1 MSTNENS
8 NDQNSNGKTNS
19 NAEEE
24 LKNTLKGDEKVE
36 FLENQIEEEEEKKY
50 MKLVWI
56 SLYVSFWSL
65 SCVLLYTYNSKRGAT
80 IEYNRVMTQL
90 NTNKLNEQIRKY
102 DQKCKE
108 YVSVAYPSKVM
119 NEDNEIDTTGLSKI
133 RKDMYIE
140 LIKTIEVYDKCNY
153 IKMNTDGSPFPVSE
167 IMISCILL
175 VLILSIIVVSNL
187 TNNPFSKFTY
197 DKEIKEIEEMVK
209 SKIEDGVEMDDELKN
224 KLNMLIRE
232 RDMNRGKIKA
242 PGTPQT
248 TAPAPAKTNTN
259 TTAPTPAKT
268 QGGATMG
275 RKEDETKSLQETLEL
290 LQNREI
296 EIGTRISMLKS
307 NATFNYTSLS
317 FCIIIFSFYISY
329 KMLINSLRFND
340 NLFSGS
346 AFMKSRCYDSNG

>member
-1 MSTNENS
+1 MSTNE
-8 NDQNSNGKTNS
+8 NSNGKTNS
-19 NAEEE
+19 NSEEEEEE

-36 FLENQIEEEEEKKY
+36 FLENQIEEEEDKKY

-56 SLYVSFWSL
+56 SLYVSFWCL

-90 NTNKLNEQIRKY
+90 NTNKLNEQILKY
-102 DQKCKE
+102 DKKCKE
-108 YVSVAYPSKVM
+108 YVSIAYPSKVM

-175 VLILSIIVVSNL
+175 ILILSIIVVSNL

-209 SKIEDGVEMDDELKN
+209 SKIEDGVEMDDELKD
-224 KLNMLIRE
+224 KLNLLLKE
-232 RDMNRGKIKA
+232 RDMNRRNIKA
-242 PGTPQT
+242 HGTQPAT
-248 TAPAPAKTNTN
+248 TPPPA
-259 TTAPTPAKT
+259 TTTPLPVK
-268 QGGATMG
+268 GGATMG
-275 RKEDETKSLQETLEL
+275 RKEDNTKDLQETLQL

-317 FCIIIFSFYISY
+317 FCIIIFSFYLSY
-329 KMLINSLRFND
+329 KMLISSLRFND

-346 AFMKSRCYDSNG
+346 AFMKSRCYNSN

>member
-8 NDQNSNGKTNS
+8 NEISNEKS
-19 NAEEE
+19 NAKEE
-24 LKNTLKGDEKVE
+24 LENTLKEDEKVE

-108 YVSVAYPSKVM
+108 YVSLAYPSKVM

-133 RKDMYIE
+133 RKDMYVE

-175 VLILSIIVVSNL
+175 ILILSIIVVSNL

-224 KLNMLIRE
+224 KLNMLIKE
-232 RDMNRGKIKA
+232 RDSKRGKIKA
-242 PGTPQT
+242 PGTQPSTTPANTKQPQ
-248 TAPAPAKTNTN
+248 AKTE
-259 TTAPTPAKT
+259 T

-275 RKEDETKSLQETLEL
+275 RKGDETKSLQETLEL

-329 KMLINSLRFND
+329 KMLISSLRFND

-346 AFMKSRCYDSNG
+346 AFMKSRCYNSNG

>member
-1 MSTNENS
+1 
-8 NDQNSNGKTNS
+8 
-19 NAEEE
+19 
-24 LKNTLKGDEKVE
+24 
-36 FLENQIEEEEEKKY
+36 
-50 MKLVWI
+50 
-56 SLYVSFWSL
+56 
-65 SCVLLYTYNSKRGAT
+65 
-80 IEYNRVMTQL
+80 
-90 NTNKLNEQIRKY
+90 
-102 DQKCKE
+102 
-108 YVSVAYPSKVM
+108 
-119 NEDNEIDTTGLSKI
+119 
-133 RKDMYIE
+133 
-140 LIKTIEVYDKCNY
+140 
-153 IKMNTDGSPFPVSE
+153 MNTDGSPFPVSE

-175 VLILSIIVVSNL
+175 ILILSIIVVSNL
-187 TNNPFSKFTY
+187 TNNPFSKLTY
-197 DKEIKEIEEMVK
+197 DKEIREIEEMVK
-209 SKIEDGVEMDDELKN
+209 SKIEDGVEMDDKLKN

-242 PGTPQT
+242 PGTPAKTTAPSNITAPAPANT
-248 TAPAPAKTNTN
+248 TAPAPAN
-259 TTAPTPAKT
+259 TTAPAPAKT

>member
-1 MSTNENS
+1 MSK
-8 NDQNSNGKTNS
+8 NSNGSYTSSNGSNTSSNGSNTSS
-19 NAEEE
+19 NAKDE
-24 LKNTLKGDEKVE
+24 LKKTLKGDEKVE
-36 FLENQIEEEEEKKY
+36 FLENQIEEEEDKKY

-56 SLYVSFWSL
+56 SLYVSFWCL

-90 NTNKLNEQIRKY
+90 NTNKLNEQILKY
-102 DQKCKE
+102 DKKCKE
-108 YVSVAYPSKVM
+108 YVSIAYPSKVM

-175 VLILSIIVVSNL
+175 ILILSIIVVSNL

-209 SKIEDGVEMDDELKN
+209 SKIEDGVEMDDELKDE
-224 KLNMLIRE
+224 LNLLLKE
-232 RDMNRGKIKA
+232 RDMKA
-242 PGTPQT
+242 HGTQPATTPPPATTPQPAT
-248 TAPAPAKTNTN
+248 TPPLPVK
-259 TTAPTPAKT
+259 
-268 QGGATMG
+268 GGATMG
-275 RKEDETKSLQETLEL
+275 RKEDNTKDLQETLQL

-317 FCIIIFSFYISY
+317 FCIIIFSFYLSY
-329 KMLINSLRFND
+329 KMLISSLRFND
-340 NLFSGS
+340 NLFL
-346 AFMKSRCYDSNG
+346 DQHL